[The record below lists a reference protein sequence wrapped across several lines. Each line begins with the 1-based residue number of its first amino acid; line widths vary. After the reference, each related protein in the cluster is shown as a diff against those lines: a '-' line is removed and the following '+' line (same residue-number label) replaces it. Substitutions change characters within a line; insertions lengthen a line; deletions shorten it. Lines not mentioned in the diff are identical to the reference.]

1 MVVVEKK
8 MEHEALKRNEY
19 GCTVRVESSAGV
31 WGGEGGVQG
40 GEGGGYI
47 PAWRLRQ
54 RLRYH
59 FAQSGLSVP

>member
-40 GEGGGYI
+40 GGGGVTY
-47 PAWRLRQ
+47 L
-54 RLRYH
+54 H
-59 FAQSGLSVP
+59 GGCGKG